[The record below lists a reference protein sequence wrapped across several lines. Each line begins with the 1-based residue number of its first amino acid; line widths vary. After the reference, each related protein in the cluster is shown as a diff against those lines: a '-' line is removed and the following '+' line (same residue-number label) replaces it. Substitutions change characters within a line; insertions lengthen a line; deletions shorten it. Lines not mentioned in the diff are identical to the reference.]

1 MILLCSNGLTSQELL
16 REAKKQAKNGK
27 KAALVVTA
35 DPEYKEKNYHVPRN
49 VKELEFLGLSVELF
63 DFDKDPAEKLFSY
76 DVVCLM
82 GGNPYYLL
90 HSIREHHGEE
100 ALQAVAENR
109 LLIGYDQADRP
120 LSPPAQFHGTY
131 RPDRPGAYPSAAH
144 APLQ

>member
-1 MILLCSNGLTSQELL
+1 MFLLCSNGLTSQELL

-100 ALQAVAENR
+100 ASVLEELKLGDCCCLSASCTAECC
-109 LLIGYDQADRP
+109 
-120 LSPPAQFHGTY
+120 
-131 RPDRPGAYPSAAH
+131 
-144 APLQ
+144 